1 MSNNGDKKLYKK
13 KAAIEN
19 LSTNHNYFNNNIST
33 NTINNINKFDP
44 LAGKKSLSN
53 INTQSLVFNNNTN
66 SISNKIFDKKSTLA
80 SISTTAVA
88 SKLINSVLDLSNNN
102 NNINTI
108 EMDFLNN
115 KNAND
120 DTTIEEIMK
129 SRKKVEL
136 WLQQNQEYFLCKPIY
151 DE

>member
-1 MSNNGDKKLYKK
+1 MSNNGDKKLFKK
-13 KAAIEN
+13 KAIEN
-19 LSTNHNYFNNNIST
+19 LSTNHNYFNNNISS
-33 NTINNINKFDP
+33 NNINNINKFDP

-53 INTQSLVFNNNTN
+53 INTQSLVFINNTN
-66 SISNKIFDKKSTLA
+66 NISNKIVDKKNLV
-80 SISTTAVA
+80 SISTAAVT
-88 SKLINSVLDLSNNN
+88 SKLINSVLDLTNANNN
-102 NNINTI
+102 NHINKI

-129 SRKKVEL
+129 SRRKVEL
-136 WLQQNQEYFLCKPIY
+136 WLQQNQEYFLHKPSY